1 VYQIENSGALLRGKL
16 ARTGGWP
23 RVSRT
28 VVLLGLVSLFT
39 DISAEMVATILPL
52 YLVFNLGL
60 SPLQF
65 GVVDG
70 VYQGAAALVRVAGG
84 FVGDRWQR
92 HKEVAAVGY
101 GLSAICK
108 LAFLAVGSAWAALT
122 WIVFIDRTGKG
133 IRTAPRDALISLST
147 PRAQLGTAFG
157 VHRALDTAGAMLGP
171 LLAFALLTLAVRA
184 FDAIFVVSFCLALI
198 GFAILTMFVRN
209 PDATTEREAEEED
222 TRENRAS
229 LRSAAALLRQ
239 PRFRTLILVGS
250 ALAVATVSDG
260 FVYLTLQR
268 RLDFDPTYLPL
279 LYVGTAL
286 VYMLLAVPAGRLADA
301 IGRGRVFLG
310 GYVLLVLAYAS
321 LLLPTIGMGQ
331 LFVYLV
337 LFGAFYAA
345 TDGVLM
351 ALASAV
357 VPGHLRGS
365 GLAFLVTATSLGRLL
380 SSVLF
385 GALWTAFGI
394 DAAIAS
400 FAIAFVL
407 AIPFAVAALARTN
420 NRVAY
425 G

>member
-1 VYQIENSGALLRGKL
+1 MYQIENTGALLKGDIIR
-16 ARTGGWP
+16 ARRWP

-39 DISAEMVATILPL
+39 DISAEMVATVLPL

-65 GVVDG
+65 GAVDG

-84 FVGDRWQR
+84 FVGDRWR
-92 HKEVAAVGY
+92 RYKEVAAVGY
-101 GLSAICK
+101 GVSAVCK
-108 LAFLAVGSAWAALT
+108 LAFLPVGAAWTALT

-147 PRAQLGTAFG
+147 PRERLGTAFG
-157 VHRALDTAGAMLGP
+157 VHRALDTAGAMIGP
-171 LLAFALLTLAVRA
+171 LLAFTMLTFIVGA
-184 FDAIFVVSFCLALI
+184 FDAIFVVSFCLAVI
-198 GFAILTMFVRN
+198 GFGILVTFVRN
-209 PDATTEREAEEED
+209 PKASSAPATGDPEEEG
-222 TRENRAS
+222 ERAS
-229 LRSAAALLRQ
+229 LRSAAALLLDRH
-239 PRFRTLILVGS
+239 FRTLVLIGS
-250 ALAVATVSDG
+250 GLALATVSDG

-286 VYMLLAVPAGRLADA
+286 AYMLLAIPAGRLADA
-301 IGRGRVFLG
+301 VGRGRVFLA
-310 GYVLLVLAYAS
+310 GYGLLVLGYAS
-321 LLLPTIGMGQ
+321 LLLPTAGIGQ
-331 LFVYLV
+331 LFVYLF
-337 LFGAFYAA
+337 LFGAFFAA

-357 VPGHLRGS
+357 VPEHLRAS
-365 GLAFLVTATSLGRLL
+365 GLSLLVSATSLARLL

-385 GALWTAFGI
+385 GALWTAFGV
-394 DAAIAS
+394 DVAVGC
-400 FAIAFVL
+400 FAGALAV
-407 AIPFAVAALARTN
+407 AIPLAAAMLARAQG
-420 NRVAY
+420 RVAY

>member
-1 VYQIENSGALLRGKL
+1 L
-16 ARTGGWP
+16 P

-60 SPLQF
+60 NPLQF

-84 FVGDRWQR
+84 FVGDRWR
-92 HKEVAAVGY
+92 RYKEVAAVGY

-108 LAFLAVGSAWAALT
+108 LAFLAVGGAWAALT

-184 FDAIFVVSFCLALI
+184 FDAIFVVSFCLGLI
-198 GFAILTMFVRN
+198 GFGILTMFVQN
-209 PDATTEREAEEED
+209 PAVSAEQQTEEGARES
-222 TRENRAS
+222 RAS
-229 LRSAAALLRQ
+229 LRSAAGLLRE

-250 ALAVATVSDG
+250 ALAAATVSDG
-260 FVYLTLQR
+260 FAYLTLQR

-301 IGRGRVFLG
+301 VGRGRVFLG
-310 GYVLLVLAYAS
+310 GYALLLLAYAS
-321 LLLPTIGMGQ
+321 LLLPTVGMGQ

-357 VPGHLRGS
+357 LPVQLRGS
-365 GLAFLVTATSLGRLL
+365 GLAFLVTATSLSRLL

-394 DAAIAS
+394 ETAVFS
-400 FAIAFVL
+400 FAMGLML
-407 AIPFAVAALARTN
+407 AIPFAGAALARTSK
-420 NRVAY
+420 RVAY

>member
-1 VYQIENSGALLRGKL
+1 
-16 ARTGGWP
+16 
-23 RVSRT
+23 

-70 VYQGAAALVRVAGG
+70 IYQGAAALVRVAGG
-84 FVGDRWQR
+84 FVGDRWRR
-92 HKEVAAVGY
+92 HKEVAAIGY

-147 PRAQLGTAFG
+147 PRAELGTAFG

-171 LLAFALLTLAVRA
+171 LLAFALLTLAARA
-184 FDAIFVVSFCLALI
+184 FDAIFVASFCLALI
-198 GFAILTMFVRN
+198 GFGILVTFVRN
-209 PDATTEREAEEED
+209 PDAKAEREVEQEAATES
-222 TRENRAS
+222 RAS
-229 LRSAAALLRQ
+229 LRSAAALLHQ
-239 PRFRTLILVGS
+239 PGFRILILVGS
-250 ALAVATVSDG
+250 ALALATVSDG

-286 VYMLLAVPAGRLADA
+286 VYMLLAVPMGRLADVV
-301 IGRGRVFLG
+301 GRGRVFLG
-310 GYVLLVLAYAS
+310 GYALLLLAYAS
-321 LLLPTIGMGQ
+321 LLLPTVGMGQ
-331 LFVYLV
+331 LFVYLA

-351 ALASAV
+351 ALASSI
-357 VPGHLRGS
+357 VPDQLRGS
-365 GLAFLVTATSLGRLL
+365 GLAFLVTATSLARLL
-380 SSVLF
+380 SSVVF
-385 GALWTAFGI
+385 GALWTAFGT
-394 DAAIAS
+394 DVAIA
-400 FAIAFVL
+400 AFGLMLVL
-407 AIPFAVAALARTN
+407 TIPLGVAALARTTR
-420 NRVAY
+420 RVAY